1 MILVFLW
8 SVVIS
13 SISDS
18 ESSLFFSWWVCLKV
32 YRFYLFKESALSFMD
47 LLYHFLSLY
56 FIHFCSNCF
65 SLPSTTF
72 GLCAVPSSL
81 RYKGRLFKSFMFLE
95 VGIYYYEL
103 PSRNCFYSIPQISI
117 SYIPILICLKVFLNF
132 FFDFFFNLLLF
143 RSMLLNLHI

>member
-81 RYKGRLFKSFMFLE
+81 RYKGRLFESFMFLE

-103 PSRNCFYSIPQISI
+103 PSRNCFYSMYLSLFLDFSI
-117 SYIPILICLKVFLNF
+117 LCDLSVYLFLP
-132 FFDFFFNLLLF
+132 
-143 RSMLLNLHI
+143 